1 MPEANREYKDRL
13 FKFIFGNPENKEWTL
28 SLYNAIHGTSY
39 TNPDDIQFNTIDDA
53 VYMGMKNDL
62 SYIIHSAMEIYE
74 QQSSYNPNMP
84 MRFFLYSGSLYEK
97 YIASTDYYLYS
108 SKLQKIPRPACIC
121 FYNGTQDEP
130 ERQVLRL
137 SDAYDGDG
145 DIEVCVT
152 MLNVNYGKNKALM
165 DACEPLKEYAWL
177 VDTVRKYQKE
187 KNDLESAID
196 ATIEGMPEDYVI
208 KPFIVAH
215 QAEVKKMF
223 ITEYDQEKVL
233 ERGREEAKQEGRIE
247 GKREGRIEGKRE
259 GRDEMQVEVASDML
273 KDGTQP
279 VSYISKI
286 SKLSESAV
294 RKLASQM
301 GITTL

>member
-1 MPEANREYKDRL
+1 M
-13 FKFIFGNPENKEWTL
+13 
-28 SLYNAIHGTSY
+28 
-39 TNPDDIQFNTIDDA
+39 
-53 VYMGMKNDL
+53 
-62 SYIIHSAMEIYE
+62 
-74 QQSSYNPNMP
+74 
-84 MRFFLYSGSLYEK
+84 
-97 YIASTDYYLYS
+97 
-108 SKLQKIPRPACIC
+108 
-121 FYNGTQDEP
+121 
-130 ERQVLRL
+130 RL
-137 SDAYDGDG
+137 S
-145 DIEVCVT
+145 
-152 MLNVNYGKNKALM
+152 

-187 KNDLESAID
+187 KNDLESSID

-247 GKREGRIEGKRE
+247 GKREGR
-259 GRDEMQVEVASDML
+259 DEMQVEVASDML

-279 VSYISKI
+279 ISYISKI

>member
-1 MPEANREYKDRL
+1 M
-13 FKFIFGNPENKEWTL
+13 
-28 SLYNAIHGTSY
+28 
-39 TNPDDIQFNTIDDA
+39 
-53 VYMGMKNDL
+53 
-62 SYIIHSAMEIYE
+62 
-74 QQSSYNPNMP
+74 
-84 MRFFLYSGSLYEK
+84 
-97 YIASTDYYLYS
+97 
-108 SKLQKIPRPACIC
+108 
-121 FYNGTQDEP
+121 
-130 ERQVLRL
+130 RL
-137 SDAYDGDG
+137 S
-145 DIEVCVT
+145 
-152 MLNVNYGKNKALM
+152 

-196 ATIEGMPEDYVI
+196 ATIEDMPEDYVI

-233 ERGREEAKQEGRIE
+233 ERGREEAKQEGRI
-247 GKREGRIEGKRE
+247 EGRIEGKRE

>member
-1 MPEANREYKDRL
+1 M
-13 FKFIFGNPENKEWTL
+13 
-28 SLYNAIHGTSY
+28 
-39 TNPDDIQFNTIDDA
+39 
-53 VYMGMKNDL
+53 
-62 SYIIHSAMEIYE
+62 
-74 QQSSYNPNMP
+74 
-84 MRFFLYSGSLYEK
+84 
-97 YIASTDYYLYS
+97 
-108 SKLQKIPRPACIC
+108 
-121 FYNGTQDEP
+121 
-130 ERQVLRL
+130 RL
-137 SDAYDGDG
+137 S
-145 DIEVCVT
+145 
-152 MLNVNYGKNKALM
+152 

-187 KNDLESAID
+187 KNALESAID

-247 GKREGRIEGKRE
+247 GKREGR
-259 GRDEMQVEVASDML
+259 DEMQVEVASDIL

>member
-1 MPEANREYKDRL
+1 M
-13 FKFIFGNPENKEWTL
+13 
-28 SLYNAIHGTSY
+28 
-39 TNPDDIQFNTIDDA
+39 
-53 VYMGMKNDL
+53 
-62 SYIIHSAMEIYE
+62 
-74 QQSSYNPNMP
+74 
-84 MRFFLYSGSLYEK
+84 
-97 YIASTDYYLYS
+97 
-108 SKLQKIPRPACIC
+108 
-121 FYNGTQDEP
+121 
-130 ERQVLRL
+130 RL
-137 SDAYDGDG
+137 S
-145 DIEVCVT
+145 
-152 MLNVNYGKNKALM
+152 

-187 KNDLESAID
+187 KNDLESSID
-196 ATIEGMPEDYVI
+196 ATIEGMSEDYVI

-247 GKREGRIEGKRE
+247 GKREGR
-259 GRDEMQVEVASDML
+259 DEMQVEVASDML

-279 VSYISKI
+279 ISYISKI

>member
-1 MPEANREYKDRL
+1 M
-13 FKFIFGNPENKEWTL
+13 
-28 SLYNAIHGTSY
+28 
-39 TNPDDIQFNTIDDA
+39 
-53 VYMGMKNDL
+53 
-62 SYIIHSAMEIYE
+62 
-74 QQSSYNPNMP
+74 
-84 MRFFLYSGSLYEK
+84 
-97 YIASTDYYLYS
+97 
-108 SKLQKIPRPACIC
+108 
-121 FYNGTQDEP
+121 
-130 ERQVLRL
+130 RL
-137 SDAYDGDG
+137 S
-145 DIEVCVT
+145 
-152 MLNVNYGKNKALM
+152 

-233 ERGREEAKQEGRIE
+233 ERRREEAKQEGRIE
-247 GKREGRIEGKRE
+247 GRQEGRIEGRQEGRIEGKRE

>member
-1 MPEANREYKDRL
+1 
-13 FKFIFGNPENKEWTL
+13 
-28 SLYNAIHGTSY
+28 
-39 TNPDDIQFNTIDDA
+39 
-53 VYMGMKNDL
+53 
-62 SYIIHSAMEIYE
+62 
-74 QQSSYNPNMP
+74 
-84 MRFFLYSGSLYEK
+84 
-97 YIASTDYYLYS
+97 
-108 SKLQKIPRPACIC
+108 
-121 FYNGTQDEP
+121 
-130 ERQVLRL
+130 
-137 SDAYDGDG
+137 
-145 DIEVCVT
+145 
-152 MLNVNYGKNKALM
+152 
-165 DACEPLKEYAWL
+165 
-177 VDTVRKYQKE
+177 
-187 KNDLESAID
+187 
-196 ATIEGMPEDYVI
+196 MPEDYVI

-233 ERGREEAKQEGRIE
+233 ERGREEAKQ
-247 GKREGRIEGKRE
+247 EGRIEGKRE